1 MIFITAPPIDEKL
14 TLVPFQMLMNSISVG
29 ASAIGSPKDIDYM
42 LEVASK
48 NNIKPM
54 IETIDINEA
63 NVKTAWERML
73 TGDVRFRFVLTGY
86 DKYFK

>member
-1 MIFITAPPIDEKL
+1 
-14 TLVPFQMLMNSISVG
+14 
-29 ASAIGSPKDIDYM
+29 DIEYM

-54 IETIDINEA
+54 IETIDISEE
-63 NVKTAWERML
+63 NVKTAWERMVK
-73 TGDVRFRFVLTGY
+73 GDVRFRFVLTGY